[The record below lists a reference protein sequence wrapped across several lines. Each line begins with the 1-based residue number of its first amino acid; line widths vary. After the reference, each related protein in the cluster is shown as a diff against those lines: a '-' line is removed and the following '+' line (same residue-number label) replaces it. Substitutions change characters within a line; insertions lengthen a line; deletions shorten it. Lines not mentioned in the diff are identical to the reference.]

1 VASEPY
7 WVTQG
12 HIPRVTWDALLRLGL
27 NDYQA
32 YRAFQIIEGCINSM
46 KTTTLPDFLTDEQI
60 KKVQKLY
67 PDTKAIRVQVIEP
80 NMAEINRKLGQENNA
95 AYLAYA
101 VVYVL
106 DQVKLGLHQ
115 KERK

>member
-1 VASEPY
+1 
-7 WVTQG
+7 
-12 HIPRVTWDALLRLGL
+12 
-27 NDYQA
+27 
-32 YRAFQIIEGCINSM
+32 M

-67 PDTKAIRVQVIEP
+67 PDTKAIQVQVIEP

-95 AYLAYA
+95 TYLAYA